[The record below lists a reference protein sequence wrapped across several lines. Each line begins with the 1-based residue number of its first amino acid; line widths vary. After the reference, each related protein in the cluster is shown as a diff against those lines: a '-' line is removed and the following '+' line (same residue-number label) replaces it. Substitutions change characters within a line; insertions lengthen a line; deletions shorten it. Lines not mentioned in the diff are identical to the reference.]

1 MDTKKRISTLA
12 IPAEAAAERL
22 DRYLSTV
29 SELELS
35 RSQIQRLI
43 DGSLVS
49 VDGKAVSKNY
59 RLRGGETVVVTIP
72 PTETPEASPED
83 IPLNIIY
90 EDDYLAVIDKPA
102 GLVVHPAPGNPR
114 HTLVNALLYHL
125 KRVAPDETGLRPG
138 IIHRLDKDTSG
149 LLMVA
154 KDEITARKLR
164 RQLADRQVTKIYRA
178 VICGHMPERE
188 GEIDL
193 PVGRSL
199 KDRTK
204 MTVTHLHSREAIT
217 RYAVVASYRLVDLV
231 DVHLVT
237 GRTHQI
243 RVHFAHLN
251 HPVFGDPEYG
261 GRLSWLKGID
271 PSRRIEARRLLDLI
285 GRQALH
291 AGVLTFVHPA
301 TGKEMTFTSNPPEDM
316 RRLLAYLDSTEK

>member
-1 MDTKKRISTLA
+1 MNTANRTETVIVPTEVAS
-12 IPAEAAAERL
+12 ERL
-22 DRYLSTV
+22 DRYLSALT
-29 SELELS
+29 ELELS

-43 DGSLVS
+43 DDGLILVDDK
-49 VDGKAVSKNY
+49 VVPKNY
-59 RLRGGETVVVTIP
+59 RLRGGESIVITIP
-72 PTETPEASPED
+72 PPEAPDASPEN

-90 EDDYLAVIDKPA
+90 EDDFLAVIDKPA

-125 KRVAPDETGLRPG
+125 KQVVPDETGLRPG

-149 LLMVA
+149 LLVVA
-154 KDEITARKLR
+154 KDEITARNLR
-164 RQLADRQVTKIYRA
+164 QQLADRQVTKIYRA
-178 VICGHMPERE
+178 VICGHMPERD

-217 RYAVVASYRLVDLV
+217 RYTVVKSYRLVDLV

-243 RVHFAHLN
+243 RVHFAHRN

-261 GRLSWLKGID
+261 GRLTWLKGID
-271 PSRRIEARRLLDLI
+271 PARRIEARKLLDLI
-285 GRQALH
+285 DRQALH
-291 AGVLTFVHPA
+291 AAALTFIHP
-301 TGKEMTFTSNPPEDM
+301 TSGKEMTFTSDLPADM
-316 RRLLAYLDSTEK
+316 QRLLDYLDSREK